1 MIQSFDCETV
11 EHCWAHAI
19 SEMINKVQVEG
30 RVQLTLDSLSV
41 QKVKLTLYKEEMNDD
56 HKGPGFGKFGGTLEN
71 ISMGGTNL
79 TKLVAL
85 GLLSST
91 SNQFFD
97 RIFVDVVV

>member
-19 SEMINKVQVEG
+19 SEMITKVQVEG
-30 RVQLTLDSLSV
+30 RVQHTLDSLSA
-41 QKVKLTLYKEEMNDD
+41 QNVKLTLYKEEMNDD
-56 HKGPGFGKFGGTLEN
+56 HKGPGFGGTLKN

-91 SNQFFD
+91 SNQFCN
-97 RIFVDVVV
+97 RISV

>member
-19 SEMINKVQVEG
+19 SEMITKVQVEG
-30 RVQLTLDSLSV
+30 RVQLTLDSLSA

-56 HKGPGFGKFGGTLEN
+56 HKGPGFGGTLKN

-91 SNQFFD
+91 SNQFCN
-97 RIFVDVVV
+97 RISV

>member
-19 SEMINKVQVEG
+19 SEMISKVQVEG
-30 RVQLTLDSLSV
+30 RVQLTVDSLSA
-41 QKVKLTLYKEEMNDD
+41 QKVKLTLHKEEMNDD
-56 HKGPGFGKFGGTLEN
+56 HTGPGFVGTLKN

-91 SNQFFD
+91 SNQFCNM
-97 RIFVDVVV
+97 ISV